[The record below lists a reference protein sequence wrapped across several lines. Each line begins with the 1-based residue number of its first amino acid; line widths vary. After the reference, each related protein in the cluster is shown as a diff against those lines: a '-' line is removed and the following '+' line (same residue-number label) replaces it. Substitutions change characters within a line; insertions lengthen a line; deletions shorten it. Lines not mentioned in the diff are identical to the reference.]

1 MLNFQHNQWLD
12 LGTEWKTT
20 SESHLDNF
28 LVKTAI
34 FGCLGILPRINELI
48 SCKTCALIII
58 YKPILRGYDFRKS
71 MFLRRECTRIAGS
84 LTVRSSRGNPAE
96 EERSDNKETN
106 LLSSPL

>member
-1 MLNFQHNQWLD
+1 MSFICLHLIRVLFFQHY
-12 LGTEWKTT
+12 
-20 SESHLDNF
+20 
-28 LVKTAI
+28 VKHIT
-34 FGCLGILPRINELI
+34 INTRLI
-48 SCKTCALIII
+48 ACKTYSLCII
-58 YKPILRGYDFRKS
+58 YRPILFGYDFRKS